1 MKPIKLKPAV
11 KFRCPECGAIFKNKK
26 ELNKHLKTI
35 HGKGFWH
42 RLINKFIKFSS

>member
-26 ELNKHLKTI
+26 ELNKHLKVS
-35 HGKGFWH
+35 HGKGFWT
-42 RLINKFIKFSS
+42 RIINKFIKLSS

>member
-26 ELNKHLKTI
+26 ELNKHLKVN
-35 HGKGFWH
+35 HNKGFWT
-42 RLINKFIKFSS
+42 RLINLLIN